1 MSTSATELGT
11 AVLVADSN
19 RIQAQL
25 LAGALRRRPEF
36 QVSTCTADFD
46 SILQAI
52 SSARISVVLLSL
64 NHSDELVTQMAAMR
78 RVHIL
83 RPHVAKI
90 LLTESYDR
98 DIVVTAFRAGARG
111 IFCLAD
117 TQFRL
122 LCRCI
127 QRVADGQIWANT
139 EQLNYLLDVIAEVP
153 AMRVVNSRGLQ
164 ILTPREEQ
172 VVALVAESRS
182 NREIAL
188 KLDLS
193 EHTVKKYVFKIFEK
207 LGISS
212 RVELA
217 LYAVSNSVVCQ
228 VEAVDGVTH
237 SIPQAR

>member
-25 LAGALRRRPEF
+25 LTGALRRRPEF

-46 SILQAI
+46 SILQTI
-52 SSARISVVLLSL
+52 SSAHIGVVLLSL
-64 NHSDELVTQMAAMR
+64 CHSDGIVTQMAAMR
-78 RVHIL
+78 RVHIF
-83 RPHVAKI
+83 RPHVPKI

-98 DIVVTAFRAGARG
+98 DIVVTAFRSGARG

-127 QRVADGQIWANT
+127 QRVAGGQIWANT
-139 EQLNYLLDVIAEVP
+139 EQLNFLLDVISEVP
-153 AMRVVNSRGLQ
+153 SMRVVNSRGLQ

-172 VVALVAESRS
+172 VVALVSESRS

-193 EHTVKKYVFKIFEK
+193 EHTVKKYVFRIFEK

-217 LYAVSNSVVCQ
+217 LYAVNNGVARQ
-228 VEAVDGVTH
+228 AETVDGVTH
-237 SIPQAR
+237 AIREA